1 MKEER
6 KVMLILE
13 SLSKAIEDVNVEIN
27 EMKESQ
33 PDSENAG
40 VFELAL
46 KGKKER
52 KKDLETLYKG
62 IKDNYIPQEATLSD
76 IFDQI

>member
-13 SLSKAIEDVNVEIN
+13 SLSKAIEDVKAEIK

-33 PDSENAG
+33 PDVNNAG

-46 KGKKER
+46 KGKEER
-52 KKDLETLYKG
+52 KKDLKLLYNG
-62 IKDNYIPQEATLSD
+62 IKDNYIPQEARLTD

>member
-13 SLSKAIEDVNVEIN
+13 SLSKALEDVET
-27 EMKESQ
+27 EMKEMEKSQ
-33 PDSENAG
+33 PSSENAG

-46 KGKKER
+46 KSKKQR
-52 KKDLETLYKG
+52 KADLKELYNG
-62 IKDNYIPQEATLSD
+62 IKDNYIPQEKVLTD